1 MCVQAVGPG
10 TGWILLPS
18 PACTFQDVETAT
30 ACPLNL
36 CRVCIQVLVVMTCRP
51 PFEFSGVR
59 DSLATMFVLEAA
71 ESE

>member
-1 MCVQAVGPG
+1 M
-10 TGWILLPS
+10 
-18 PACTFQDVETAT
+18 
-30 ACPLNL
+30 
-36 CRVCIQVLVVMTCRP
+36 MTCRP